1 MEDNTILVFLGVM
14 LCTLV
19 YGAYNGLVVQY
30 PNILLIL
37 LGAVII
43 YLFLLELEFRQ
54 IKKISF
60 KMGDE
65 ESMLTK
71 SVSEL
76 KVEVAA
82 LKQAT
87 VSSRMRSAKRD

>member
-1 MEDNTILVFLGVM
+1 MEDNTILAFLGVM

-37 LGAVII
+37 LGAVVV
-43 YLFLLELEFRQ
+43 YLFLLELEFKQ
-54 IKKISF
+54 LKKIAF

-71 SVSEL
+71 SVNEL
-76 KVEVAA
+76 KIEVTA
-82 LKQAT
+82 LKQGMA
-87 VSSRMRSAKRD
+87 SSKMQSRK

>member
-1 MEDNTILVFLGVM
+1 MEDNTILAFLGVM

-37 LGAVII
+37 LGAVVI
-43 YLFLLELEFRQ
+43 YLFLLELEFKQ
-54 IKKISF
+54 LKKIAF

-71 SVSEL
+71 SVNEL
-76 KVEVAA
+76 KLEVTA
-82 LKQAT
+82 LKQGVAT
-87 VSSRMRSAKRD
+87 SKMQSRRS

>member
-1 MEDNTILVFLGVM
+1 MEDNSILVFLGVM
-14 LCTLV
+14 LCTLI

-37 LGAVII
+37 LGAEIV
-43 YLFLLELEFRQ
+43 YLFLLELEFKQ
-54 IKKISF
+54 LKKISF

-76 KVEVAA
+76 KLEVAA
-82 LKQAT
+82 LKQGMA
-87 VSSRMRSAKRD
+87 SSKMSRRS